1 LPTLDWRVI
10 SPPAQE
16 RGIQMRKLIF
26 IGFIVAGSAVGLLS
40 TLGDGWGLRLLM
52 MCVGALVGT
61 AGGGALSRIGLGG
74 SPVPRRD
81 DTLRG
86 LGTTPEDL
94 VDNYWRDE
102 GHPQFMKPPSP
113 DNKQFGG
120 SGGVAD

>member
-1 LPTLDWRVI
+1 
-10 SPPAQE
+10 
-16 RGIQMRKLIF
+16 MRKLIF

-40 TLGDGWGLRLLM
+40 TLGDGWGLRLFM

-61 AGGGALSRIGLGG
+61 AAGGGLSRLGRG
-74 SPVPRRD
+74 GRRVLRQD

-94 VDNYWRDE
+94 VDNYWRDA

-120 SGGVAD
+120 SGGMAD

>member
-1 LPTLDWRVI
+1 
-10 SPPAQE
+10 
-16 RGIQMRKLIF
+16 MRKLIF
-26 IGFIVAGSAVGLLS
+26 IGLIVAGSAVGLLS

-94 VDNYWRDE
+94 VDNFWRDE